1 MFGLPLLEVADCDK
15 HIKMCDEIVV
25 DWARPA
31 SVLLKEMDSSE
42 SGQSDDSDEND
53 DGSDEG
59 EIESSKQKV
68 CSIALVEKYVNYLKE
83 FALFHGGC
91 NILSATMDIEE
102 HVSSMRVECYGKQ
115 SKIGDFFKN

>member
-1 MFGLPLLEVADCDK
+1 
-15 HIKMCDEIVV
+15 
-25 DWARPA
+25 
-31 SVLLKEMDSSE
+31 MDSSE

-68 CSIALVEKYVNYLKE
+68 CSIAEAEKYVNYLKE
-83 FALFHGGC
+83 FALFHGRC
-91 NILSATMDIEE
+91 NILSATMDIQE

-115 SKIGDFFKN
+115 SKIGDLFKN